1 MLDNIYYLPCSR
13 GQVGLGCGCNSF
25 DALSIIDYLYNM
37 IAPFTVSAVLLR
49 PELGRDSLQL
59 DLPLVGVDAS
69 AVQQGGRLGIIR
81 GTFIILIF
89 LVAKVFLCIFAFL
102 EVERLLHVR
111 VVVIVVARL
120 VGLYI
125 ERVDISISNATRM
138 AINVS

>member
-13 GQVGLGCGCNSF
+13 GQIGLGGRSHSF
-25 DALSIIDYLYNM
+25 DALSIVYYLYNM
-37 IAPFTVSAVLLR
+37 IAPFTVPAMLLR

-59 DLPLVGVDAS
+59 DLPLVGVDAPT
-69 AVQQGGRLGIIR
+69 VQQGGRLGIIR
-81 GTFIILIF
+81 GTFVILIF

-102 EVERLLHVR
+102 EVERLLHIR